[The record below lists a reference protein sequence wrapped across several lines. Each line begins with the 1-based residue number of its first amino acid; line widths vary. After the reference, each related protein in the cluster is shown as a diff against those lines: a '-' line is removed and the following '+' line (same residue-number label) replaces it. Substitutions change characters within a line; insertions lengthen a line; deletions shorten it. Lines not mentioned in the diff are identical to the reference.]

1 MDGPI
6 DAISRIIESIGK
18 FEMLEKKEKEKV
30 AENKPRT
37 FLGNLHRIQFNL
49 QTKRDLL
56 DTAIKALKHGGRG
69 ERGKYDYSA
78 LILLCGYGR
87 IDYVRH
93 LLDNGSGTMEE
104 VNHETTDGTTA
115 LIVAAEFGYTD
126 IVRLLLAY
134 SPHLNHTDHRLELTA
149 LSYAAGGNHLDIAR
163 LLLDAGADIE
173 CCDQYANP
181 LYSAIRKNHLEM
193 VQLLVMRGAD
203 ITTALDMLETVPPV
217 MDRPEILEY
226 LQTRKPLKTP
236 ERKRRR
242 IRSGST
248 RSGSTRSGST
258 RSGSTRSGSTRSRSR
273 SGSLA
278 GGRYTRRRYRR

>member
-1 MDGPI
+1 MEGPV
-6 DAISRIIESIGK
+6 DAISKLIESIGQ
-18 FEMLEKKEKEKV
+18 FEILEKKELEKV
-30 AENKPRT
+30 SENKPRR
-37 FLGNLHRIQFNL
+37 LLHDLHQIRFNL
-49 QTKRDLL
+49 QTKREVL
-56 DTAIKALKHGGRG
+56 DKAIKALKHGGRG
-69 ERGKYDYSA
+69 ERGRYNYSA

-93 LLDNGSGTMEE
+93 VLDNGSNTPEE

-115 LIVAAEFGYTD
+115 LIVAAEYGHTD
-126 IVRLLLAY
+126 IVQLLLTY
-134 SPHLNHTDHRLELTA
+134 SPRLNHTDQRLELTA